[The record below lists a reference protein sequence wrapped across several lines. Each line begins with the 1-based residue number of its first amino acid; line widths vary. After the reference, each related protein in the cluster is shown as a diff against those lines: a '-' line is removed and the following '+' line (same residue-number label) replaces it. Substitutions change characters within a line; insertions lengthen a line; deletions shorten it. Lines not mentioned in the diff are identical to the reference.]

1 MLTILV
7 LAIVLASGGKGAVQS
22 GASNVMN
29 SDYSYQVNTY
39 NSDGFSSYAGHMF
52 GGSYSPWALIFAL
65 VGAGVVVAAAL
76 VGILLKIFVCNVFE
90 VGGRS
95 FYIENLYAVPGVGKL
110 LSAFRSGYYGNVVKT
125 MFFRDLFTFLW
136 TLLFIIPGIIKSYE
150 YKMVPYL
157 LAEYPDKDRKYQ
169 VIAVAYH
176 AKSNEKMIVY
186 QQLFDNF
193 KILTDTFDDFFNQPE
208 AEVHI
213 EIPADDRKDND
224 ADTKEDLKGVN
235 PVLMGF
241 FDRDTCTDKIEYIVQ
256 VRDKLDDRLVSD
268 IAASMDITIEEGSL
282 DDKIDSLLI
291 CLRTKAKYECNRF
304 R

>member
-1 MLTILV
+1 
-7 LAIVLASGGKGAVQS
+7 
-22 GASNVMN
+22 
-29 SDYSYQVNTY
+29 
-39 NSDGFSSYAGHMF
+39 
-52 GGSYSPWALIFAL
+52 
-65 VGAGVVVAAAL
+65 
-76 VGILLKIFVCNVFE
+76 
-90 VGGRS
+90 
-95 FYIENLYAVPGVGKL
+95 
-110 LSAFRSGYYGNVVKT
+110 
-125 MFFRDLFTFLW
+125 
-136 TLLFIIPGIIKSYE
+136 
-150 YKMVPYL
+150 
-157 LAEYPDKDRKYQ
+157 
-169 VIAVAYH
+169 
-176 AKSNEKMIVY
+176 MIVY

-213 EIPADDRKDND
+213 EIPSDDRKDND

-241 FDRDTCTDKIEYIVQ
+241 FDRDTCTDKIEYIAQ

>member
-1 MLTILV
+1 MEKDRNLHP
-7 LAIVLASGGKGAVQS
+7 G
-22 GASNVMN
+22 
-29 SDYSYQVNTY
+29 D
-39 NSDGFSSYAGHMF
+39 
-52 GGSYSPWALIFAL
+52 
-65 VGAGVVVAAAL
+65 
-76 VGILLKIFVCNVFE
+76 VF
-90 VGGRS
+90 
-95 FYIENLYAVPGVGKL
+95 
-110 LSAFRSGYYGNVVKT
+110 T
-125 MFFRDLFTFLW
+125 
-136 TLLFIIPGIIKSYE
+136 
-150 YKMVPYL
+150 
-157 LAEYPDKDRKYQ
+157 DKDRKYQ

-193 KILTDTFDDFFNQPE
+193 KILTDTFDDFFNQPK